1 MISGMYMGELV
12 RLILVQCTKENL
24 IFGGQLNEKLTTQN
38 VIDASFVSQVEHDAN
53 GQTDSTRNVLKE
65 LGITDASDEDCEA
78 VKLVC
83 SRVSTRAAHLV
94 SAAIAT
100 ILNKMRRKHTTV
112 GVDGSVFRY
121 HPHFEN
127 LMKSKIAEL
136 TLPDYSFDLMLS
148 QDGSGVG
155 AALVA
160 AVAVRREK
168 IKRTYSIDS
177 TASVDSIIK

>member
-1 MISGMYMGELV
+1 MGELV

-24 IFGGQLNEKLTTQN
+24 IFGGKLNEKLTTRN
-38 VIDASFVSQVEHDAN
+38 VIDTSFVSKVEHDTN
-53 GQTDSTRNVLKE
+53 GQTESTKNVLKE
-65 LGITDASDEDCEA
+65 VGITEASDDDCEA
-78 VKLVC
+78 VKLIC

-100 ILNKMRRKHTTV
+100 ILNKMKRKHTTV

-127 LMKSKIAEL
+127 IMKAKIAEL
-136 TLPDYSFDLMLS
+136 THPEYSFDLMLS

-168 IKRTYSIDS
+168 IRRTYSIDS
-177 TASVDSIIK
+177 TASNDSIIK

>member
-1 MISGMYMGELV
+1 MGELV

-24 IFGGQLNEKLTTQN
+24 IFDGKLNDKLTTRN
-38 VIDASFVSQVEHDAN
+38 VIDTSFVSKVEHDTN
-53 GQTDSTRNVLKE
+53 GQTESTRHVLKE
-65 LGITDASDEDCEA
+65 LGIYDASDEDCEA
-78 VKLVC
+78 VKFIC
-83 SRVSTRAAHLV
+83 SRVSTRAAYLV

-100 ILNKMRRKHTTV
+100 ILNKMKRKHTTV

-136 TLPDYSFDLMLS
+136 TSPEFSFDLMLS

-168 IKRTYSIDS
+168 IRRTYSIDS
-177 TASVDSIIK
+177 TASNDSIIK